1 MIDTGRRA
9 RRRTRPAAVRA
20 AARLA
25 LLLVPVLSGS
35 LAARAEPVR
44 EFRPCWAVAA
54 PHGGRP
60 ALVVL
65 RTFVQGRARRCLV
78 LDPATLATGL
88 RDAADL
94 DVEPSA
100 REAVEKR
107 FAPAPY
113 FDALRDA
120 AAGGAAVQNAGLSH
134 LLASPPGVVLT
145 VDLCP
150 SRKPMDRRLFTE
162 VVRELGGEQRPV
174 PVAVAVTGV
183 WMEEHPHD
191 LDFLKALERSGE
203 VSITWINHS
212 YHHRWDKA
220 LPLNHNFLLEKGTD
234 VAAEVLRTEAAM
246 IERGLVPSAFFRFP
260 GLVSDRELL
269 LTVESFGLV
278 PVGSDAWLGK
288 NEWPR
293 EGSIVLVHANG
304 NEPVGVARFLKLLRE
319 ERPRIVRHEWLLL
332 DLREATVARER
343 TREPR

>member
-1 MIDTGRRA
+1 MNDAEPTSPPG
-9 RRRTRPAAVRA
+9 TRPAAALR
-20 AARLA
+20 AARLT
-25 LLLVPVLSGS
+25 LLLVPLVARS
-35 LAARAEPVR
+35 LLGAAEPVR
-44 EFRPCWAVAA
+44 DYRPCWAVASPRGSRA
-54 PHGGRP
+54 P
-60 ALVVL
+60 LVVL
-65 RTFVQGRARRCLV
+65 RTFFQGRARRCLV
-78 LDPATLATGL
+78 IDPATLVTGL
-88 RDAADL
+88 LDADGL
-94 DVEPSA
+94 TIEPAA

-107 FAPAPY
+107 FGTTPY
-113 FDALRDA
+113 FRALRDA
-120 AAGGAAVQNAGLSH
+120 AAGAAAVQNAGLSH
-134 LLASPPGVVLT
+134 LLASPPGVALT

-150 SRKPMDRRLFTE
+150 SRNPMDRRLFTE
-162 VVRELGGEQRPV
+162 VVRELGLEQRPV

-183 WMEEHPHD
+183 WMEEHPAD
-191 LDFLKALERSGE
+191 LDFLKAIERSGE
-203 VSITWINHS
+203 VSVTWINHS

-220 LPLNHNFLLEKGTD
+220 LPLKDNFLLEKGTD

-304 NEPVGVARFLKLLRE
+304 NEPYGVARFLKLLRE
-319 ERPRIVRHEWLLL
+319 ERPKIVRHEWLLL
-332 DLREATVARER
+332 DLREATVAREK